1 MSSWLK
7 AIGAILLMLVITATL
22 TFYQPWAEY
31 SPADMNR
38 TFLADER
45 VENFRNMDKLY
56 PSQLIRK
63 AGKTHQWPN
72 QSKPLEFSYQFDGK
86 TIALSDN
93 LERTNTTGLIVI
105 KDGVIIH
112 EQYRLGETKDSLHT
126 SWSVAKSFVSTM
138 VGMAIDD
145 GLIAS
150 VDDQVQKYIPEL
162 SDKAYGQATI
172 KDVLQMSSGVDFFE
186 SYGAAGSNTALAFS
200 DVQKVSYASWLF
212 GQNINK
218 LVGAYGKKEE
228 PGTRWE
234 YRSGDTQ
241 ILGWLVEKVMQKP
254 FAQIIEQ
261 RIWQPMG
268 MESDANWI
276 VDGSDERSA
285 ITFGFLNA
293 TLRDFARLG
302 ELYRLGGTWDGQ
314 QLLSKE
320 WILEAT
326 TPDRDHVQPEN
337 VRGYRGYQYQWWVP
351 KDYDREYFASGIWSQ
366 HIWVDEK
373 RGVVIARTAVDPNF
387 TANMNEN
394 VEMLRAISSHVAK

>member
-45 VENFRNMDKLY
+45 VDNFRNMDKLY
-56 PSQLIRK
+56 PSQSIRK

-105 KDGVIIH
+105 KDGVIVH
-112 EQYRLGETKDSLHT
+112 EQYRLGETKDSLHI
-126 SWSVAKSFVSTM
+126 SWSIAKSFVSTM

-241 ILGWLVEKVMQKP
+241 ILGWLVEKVMLKP

-387 TANMNEN
+387 TKNMNEN

>member
-1 MSSWLK
+1 MTSWLK
-7 AIGAILLMLVITATL
+7 AIGFILLVLVITAAL
-22 TFYQPWAEY
+22 AFYQPWAEY
-31 SPADMNR
+31 SPAGMNG
-38 TFLADER
+38 TFLEDER

-56 PSQLIRK
+56 PSQLIHK
-63 AGKTHQWPN
+63 AEQTHQWPVDA
-72 QSKPLEFSYQFDGK
+72 KPLEFNYEFDGK
-86 TIALSDN
+86 NIALSDN

-126 SWSVAKSFVSTM
+126 SWSVAKSFVSTI

-150 VDDQVQKYIPEL
+150 VDDSVQQYIPEL
-162 SDKAYGQATI
+162 TGKAYGEATI

-200 DVQKVSYASWLF
+200 DVQKITNAAWIF
-212 GQNINK
+212 GLNMNE
-218 LVGAYGKKEE
+218 LVADYGTKEE

-234 YRSGDTQ
+234 YRSSDTQ
-241 ILGWLVEKVMQKP
+241 VLGWLVEKVMQKP
-254 FAQIIEQ
+254 FVEIIEQ
-261 RIWQPMG
+261 RLWQPAGMG
-268 MESDANWI
+268 SDANWL
-276 VDGSDERSA
+276 VDSSA
-285 ITFGFLNA
+285 QKSAVTFCCLNA
-293 TLRDFARLG
+293 TLRDFAHLG
-302 ELYRLGGTWDGQ
+302 ELYRLGGNWNGK
-314 QLLSKE
+314 QLLSRE
-320 WILEAT
+320 WIVEAT
-326 TPDRDHVQPEN
+326 TPDRPHVQPEN
-337 VRGYRGYQYQWWVP
+337 VRKYRGYQYQWWVP

-394 VEMLRAISSHVAK
+394 VTMLRAISAYVSQ